1 MHALV
6 LAAESPG
13 AGGSPV
19 DQIIIATVG
28 AIVVTAAL
36 LWFGLGHRSGKVAA
50 LGRLAA
56 FSERVSGI
64 PGWAA
69 LPTAIATS
77 SLLIAVFGMYWDI
90 ALHVDIGR
98 DEGPLANPAHYFI
111 LFGLYGI
118 FGAGVIAMVL
128 PEKTGGPGPTAVR
141 ITKDWYAPL
150 GGVLITA
157 CGAFA
162 LIGFPLDD
170 VWHRIFGQDVTL
182 WGPTHLML
190 IGGASMTLIGIAVLV
205 VEGLRTN
212 AAMTPPREEKGW
224 IRQAQ
229 RIALTGGLLLGL
241 STFQAEFDFGIQQF
255 RFVMEPLMIMVAAG
269 VGLVSIRTWGGR
281 GSAVGGV
288 LFFLAVR
295 GILSLLVGPV
305 LGQTTPAAPLYLAS
319 AIVVE
324 LVALRVATTKPLAFG
339 LWSGLGIGT
348 VGLASE
354 WGWSHLVM
362 PIPLPA
368 SMLVLGVSF
377 GFIAAIAASVV
388 GAWIGTRLHQD
399 PVPTDRPLR
408 LGAVAGALTIALLFA
423 IGLPKPPTLGQSA
436 TVTLTDIT
444 APAGDVA
451 AGGRAVK
458 ADIRVDP
465 PRATDDNY
473 WFTVTA
479 WQGGGLV
486 VDRLRKLGPGHYE
499 TTEPIPV
506 HGDWKAMIRF
516 HKGRSID
523 ALPIY
528 LPKDD
533 AIPAKEVPADAQ
545 FTRPFI
551 ADHEV
556 LQREQQPAAPVVSF
570 LAYVVVGL
578 ITLALL
584 VLLIW
589 GLHRLGDP
597 KGALRKHRDRSA
609 KASGRAPSPTATPQT
624 DG

>member
-1 MHALV
+1 MRALV

-28 AIVVTAAL
+28 ALIVTAAL
-36 LWFGLGHRSGKVAA
+36 LWFGFGHRSGKVPA

-56 FSERVSGI
+56 FSERVAGI

-69 LPTAIATS
+69 LPAAIATT

-90 ALHVDIGR
+90 ALHVDVGR

-118 FGAGVIAMVL
+118 FGAGVVAMAL
-128 PEKTGGPGPTAVR
+128 PEKAGGPGPTAIR

-190 IGGASMTLIGIAVLV
+190 IGGASMTLIGIAVLI
-205 VEGLRTN
+205 VEGLRAN
-212 AAMTPPREEKGW
+212 AALTPPRQEKGW
-224 IRQAQ
+224 LRQAQ

-281 GSAVGGV
+281 GSAIGGV

-295 GILSLLVGPV
+295 GILSLLVGPA

-324 LVALRVATTKPLAFG
+324 LVALRVATTKPLTFG

-354 WGWSHLVM
+354 WAWSHLVM
-362 PIPLPA
+362 PIPLPS
-368 SMLVLGVSF
+368 SMLVLGVTF
-377 GFIAAIAASVV
+377 GLIGAIAASVV
-388 GAWIGTRLHQD
+388 GAWIGTKLLTE
-399 PVPTDRPLR
+399 PAPTDRPLR
-408 LGAVAGALTIALLFA
+408 AGAVVGALTIAALFA
-423 IGLPKPPTLGQSA
+423 IGLPKPPIEGQRA
-436 TVTLTDIT
+436 TVILTDVQ
-444 APAGDVA
+444 APADDVA
-451 AGGRAVK
+451 AGGRTVK
-458 ADIRVDP
+458 ADIKLSP
-465 PRATDDNY
+465 ITAADDAY

-479 WQGGGLV
+479 WQGDGLV
-486 VDRLRKLGPGHYE
+486 VDRLRRLGPGHYE
-499 TTEPIPV
+499 TTKPIPV
-506 HGDWKAMIRF
+506 HGNWKSMIRLQS
-516 HKGRSID
+516 GRAVD
-523 ALPIY
+523 ALPIF
-528 LPKDD
+528 LPQDD
-533 AIPAKEVPADAQ
+533 AIPAAEVPASAR

-556 LQREQQPAAPVVSF
+556 LQREQQPAAPAVSF
-570 LAYVVVGL
+570 VAYLVVGL
-578 ITLALL
+578 ITLSLLALL
-584 VLLIW
+584 VW

-597 KGALRKHRDRSA
+597 KGALRKHRHRTA
-609 KASGRAPSPTATPQT
+609 KARGRAPAPTGTPQT
-624 DG
+624 EA